1 MISRT
6 ALLWAGAAT
15 AATAAL
21 GGGLYWTLPHFL
33 RPHEIPTIVSP
44 NAPPPPAAQVPSPG
58 PVAATAAKPGEPSAP
73 PPAAKPAAPPPVKPA
88 FDVVNVD
95 PTGETVV
102 AGRAAPNAQV
112 ALLDAGKTLAQTKAD
127 ADGSFVI
134 IPPALAPGAHSLSVA
149 TGESGTT
156 QTSNAIPVAVPE
168 PPSKPAAEPTATV
181 ANAAPRARPSASA
194 EPPRIAVQSIETSPG
209 GRIVARGVADPNSTV
224 RLYLSGAFVG
234 DAKTGADGKWSLTIR
249 HGVSPGP
256 YALRA
261 DEVDPAN
268 ASVIAR
274 AEAPFDYAALNVA
287 KPGAVVVDAATS
299 AADVVVDS
307 VLTHH
312 VEHGHTLWGISQK
325 FYGDGSRY
333 QLIFE
338 AYTNQIRNPNLIYP
352 GQTFVMPKSPKP

>member
-1 MISRT
+1 M
-6 ALLWAGAAT
+6 G
-15 AATAAL
+15 
-21 GGGLYWTLPHFL
+21 
-33 RPHEIPTIVSP
+33 
-44 NAPPPPAAQVPSPG
+44 
-58 PVAATAAKPGEPSAP
+58 AKPGEALAP
-73 PPAAKPAAPPPVKPA
+73 PPAAKRAAPPLVKPA

-134 IPPALAPGAHSLSVA
+134 VPPALAPGTHSLTVA
-149 TGESGTT
+149 TGESGAT

-168 PPSKPAAEPTATV
+168 PPSKAAAEPAATV
-181 ANAAPRARPSASA
+181 AKAAPESRPSASA
-194 EPPRIAVQSIETSPG
+194 ASQRIAVQSIETRPG
-209 GRIVARGVADPNSTV
+209 GRVVARGVADPNSTV
-224 RLYLSGAFVG
+224 RFYLSGAFVG

-249 HGVSPGP
+249 HGVTPGP

-261 DEVDPAN
+261 DQISPAS
-268 ASVIAR
+268 ASVTAR
-274 AEAPFDYAALNVA
+274 AEAPFDYAALNAA
-287 KPGAVVVDAATS
+287 KPGADIADAATS
-299 AADVVVDS
+299 AADIVVDS

-312 VEHGHTLWGISQK
+312 VEPGHTLWGISQK

-338 AYTNQIRNPNLIYP
+338 ANTNQIRDPNLIYP
-352 GQTFVMPKSPKP
+352 GQTFVVPKSPKP